1 MARQL
6 ADRSSRPEGSGDP
19 GRGARVGRFRRPRLP
34 SLGRPRRLTP
44 AEAAALKARPWP
56 RLPWWLWLAAVV
68 STLVLVATVVGI
80 FRTVP
85 GQLPPADRRSP
96 PAPGLS
102 HGVGEVRVPILLPAN
117 RDRLVRRHAT
127 CPRLDRVTLVG
138 TAGEVAL
145 LDAAATKLCALRSTA
160 PIQRARTGLQ
170 EAGAVVAFAEF
181 QLSINES
188 TTRFGPGPPEV
199 LVHAKFQQG
208 AAAPERVAAVLAHEG
223 AHVADGRVG
232 GQPTAASELEARKAE
247 LVTAAS
253 ELEARKAELEACGRL
268 FGPGVQPNRGCADA
282 AALLAEDDAAAIRR
296 LKEAGYR

>member
-6 ADRSSRPEGSGDP
+6 AERSSQ
-19 GRGARVGRFRRPRLP
+19 RFRRPRLP
-34 SLGRPRRLTP
+34 SLGRPRRLSP
-44 AEAAALKARPWP
+44 EEAAALKARPWP

-85 GQLPPADRRSP
+85 DQLPPAARRSP
-96 PAPGLS
+96 PAQGLS
-102 HGVGEVRVPILLPAN
+102 HGVGSIRVPILLPAN
-117 RDRLVRRHAT
+117 RDRLVRRHAS

-138 TAGEVAL
+138 TAAEVAM

-160 PIQRARTGLQ
+160 PIQRARDGLQ
-170 EAGAVVAFAEF
+170 KAGAVVAFAEF

-188 TTRFGPGPPEV
+188 TTRFGTGPPEV

-208 AAAPERVAAVLAHEG
+208 DAVPERVAAVLAHEG
-223 AHVADGRVG
+223 SHVADARVG
-232 GQPTAASELEARKAE
+232 GQPGAADELRARQSER
-247 LVTAAS
+247 VTAAS

-268 FGPGVQPNRGCADA
+268 FGAGVQPNRGCADA
-282 AALLAEDDAAAIRR
+282 AALLAEDDAAAIGR

>member
-1 MARQL
+1 
-6 ADRSSRPEGSGDP
+6 
-19 GRGARVGRFRRPRLP
+19 VGRFRRPRLP
-34 SLGRPRRLTP
+34 SLGRPRRLSP
-44 AEAAALKARPWP
+44 EEAAALKARPWP

-85 GQLPPADRRSP
+85 DQLPPAARRSP
-96 PAPGLS
+96 PAQGLS
-102 HGVGEVRVPILLPAN
+102 HGVGSIRVPILLPAN
-117 RDRLVRRHAT
+117 RDRLVRRHAS

-138 TAGEVAL
+138 TAGEVAM

-160 PIQRARTGLQ
+160 PIQRARDGLQ
-170 EAGAVVAFAEF
+170 KAGAVVAFAEF

-188 TTRFGPGPPEV
+188 TTRFGTGPPEV

-208 AAAPERVAAVLAHEG
+208 DAVPERVAAVLAHEG
-223 AHVADGRVG
+223 SHVADARVG
-232 GQPTAASELEARKAE
+232 GQPGAADELRARQSE

-268 FGPGVQPNRGCADA
+268 FGAGVQPNRGCADA
-282 AALLAEDDAAAIRR
+282 AALLAEDDAAAIGR

>member
-6 ADRSSRPEGSGDP
+6 ADRSSQRPQ
-19 GRGARVGRFRRPRLP
+19 RLRRPRLP
-34 SLGRPRRLTP
+34 SLGRPRRVSSE
-44 AEAAALKARPWP
+44 EAAALKARPWP
-56 RLPWWLWLAAVV
+56 RLPWWLWLAAAV
-68 STLVLVATVVGI
+68 STLILVATVVGI

-85 GQLPPADRRSP
+85 DQLPPAARRSP
-96 PAPGLS
+96 PAQGLS
-102 HGVGEVRVPILLPAN
+102 HGVGEISVPILLPAN
-117 RDRLVRRHAT
+117 RDRLVRRQAS
-127 CPRLDRVTLVG
+127 CPRLDRLTLVG

-145 LDAAATKLCALRSTA
+145 LDAAATKLCALRSTP

-170 EAGAVVAFAEF
+170 EAGAVVSFAEF

-188 TTRFGPGPPEV
+188 TTRFGAGAPQV

-223 AHVADGRVG
+223 GHVADGR
-232 GQPTAASELEARKAE
+232 PPSAADELRARQSELEA
-247 LVTAAS
+247 
-253 ELEARKAELEACGRL
+253 CDRL
-268 FGPGVQPNRGCADA
+268 FGAGVQPNRGCADA